1 MMTITNR
8 LKLIYG
14 GMGAASINALLRQM
28 HEQTFDGCVIVYD
41 PKATLITVTSDTRDI
56 TACGET
62 TGQAVIAN
70 CTTRIVFGDKSGE
83 PL

>member
-1 MMTITNR
+1 MTINDR
-8 LKLIYG
+8 FKQIYG
-14 GMGAASINALLRQM
+14 GMGAANVTELMRQIRER
-28 HEQTFDGCVIVYD
+28 HPDGVVIVYN

>member
-8 LKLIYG
+8 LKQIYG
-14 GMGAASINALLRQM
+14 GMGAANVTELLRQIRER
-28 HEQTFDGCVIVYD
+28 HPDGVVIVYD

-56 TACGET
+56 TACREAT
-62 TGQAVIAN
+62 AQAVIAN